1 MAGRVV
7 GVNPKEFLG
16 LCIVLLGC
24 YLHFFYS
31 MYPRRLDMDYEA
43 LLNFFIGETSGFFD
57 ASEISIAGSRI
68 FSLIASQITNIP
80 HQELSMLPLIFLPLA
95 LLLATVLR
103 TIFHGDNVYL
113 LIFIAYVLPI
123 GYPPI
128 FTGGSHELGFLLL
141 LSMILILLTYSDDR
155 NLSATS
161 VITILLCIVLIINYI
176 SYQTTFVMI
185 IFLLFLFGLTYL
197 YSKYFYKTSE
207 NLEEPDKVGYKP
219 YFPKL
224 GIVLIPFIIAF
235 SINQFFYKSFMPF
248 LEDSVYFSSG
258 LERFF
263 QAIGV
268 GGPASV
274 DNPFLVPYYDAASSE
289 LFFLSIFRFILII
302 AGLLICWLILAHK
315 FLKKEKL
322 LFSEMVFLALT
333 VSAVAVFFIYNILGH
348 IETTYLIFCGL
359 MGYGLLY
366 VNLRRFKTYI
376 IAVIVVLSIISIGY
390 TITMIDEDA
399 YVGHRDYND
408 DSYMYLPYLWVSSHL
423 DLRNID
429 LVSDRF
435 TGDYFIF
442 QRFRERN
449 TKDLSLPSFRE
460 DDLLLLLEPGQ
471 IIEKNRKNK
480 YYIINNKL
488 EYFVIDR
495 WMQFKSWK
503 LFKDKIRLNP
513 YIHKIYSTENI
524 DIANTVSTN
533 NL

>member
-1 MAGRVV
+1 
-7 GVNPKEFLG
+7 
-16 LCIVLLGC
+16 
-24 YLHFFYS
+24 
-31 MYPRRLDMDYEA
+31 MYPRRLDMHYEA
-43 LLNFFIGETSGFFD
+43 LLKFFMGGTLGFFD
-57 ASEISIAGSRI
+57 SSKISTLGGYI
-68 FSLIASQITNIP
+68 FSLIASQITTISN
-80 HQELSMLPLIFLPLA
+80 QELGTLPLLFLPLA
-95 LLLATVLR
+95 LLSATVLR
-103 TIFHGDNVYL
+103 AIFHGDSAYL
-113 LIFIAYVLPI
+113 LIFIAYILPVV
-123 GYPPI
+123 YPPI
-128 FTGGSHELGFLLL
+128 FTGGNHELGFLLL
-141 LSMILILLTYSDDR
+141 LSMILILLRYSDNR

-161 VITILLCIVLIINYI
+161 VIMVLLCIVLIINYI
-176 SYQTTFVMI
+176 SYKITFIMI
-185 IFLLFLFGLTYL
+185 IFLLFLFGLAYL
-197 YSKYFYKTSE
+197 YSKYFYKISE
-207 NLEEPDKVGYKP
+207 NLEEFDEVVYKSC
-219 YFPKL
+219 FPKL
-224 GIVLIPFIIAF
+224 GIVLIPVIIAL
-235 SINQFFYKSFMPF
+235 SINQFFYNSFVPF

-263 QAIGV
+263 QKIGV
-268 GGPASV
+268 SAFVSIN
-274 DNPFLVPYYDAASSE
+274 NPFLVPYYDAASSK
-289 LFFLSIFRFILII
+289 LFFFSISRFILII
-302 AGLLICWLILAHK
+302 AGLLICCLILAHK

-322 LFSEMVFLALT
+322 LLSEMVFLALT
-333 VSAVAVFFIYNILGH
+333 ASAIAVFFIYNILGL

-366 VNLRRFKTYI
+366 VNLSRFKTLI
-376 IAVIVVLSIISIGY
+376 IAVIMVLSIISIGY
-390 TITMIDEDA
+390 TITTIYEDA

-408 DSYMYLPYLWVSSHL
+408 DSYMYSPYLWVSSHL
-423 DLRNID
+423 DNRNID

-513 YIHKIYSTENI
+513 YIHKIYSSENI

>member
-1 MAGRVV
+1 MSPDVGQRLISSMAGRVV

-207 NLEEPDKVGYKP
+207 NLE
-219 YFPKL
+219 
-224 GIVLIPFIIAF
+224 
-235 SINQFFYKSFMPF
+235 
-248 LEDSVYFSSG
+248 
-258 LERFF
+258 
-263 QAIGV
+263 
-268 GGPASV
+268 
-274 DNPFLVPYYDAASSE
+274 
-289 LFFLSIFRFILII
+289 
-302 AGLLICWLILAHK
+302 
-315 FLKKEKL
+315 
-322 LFSEMVFLALT
+322 
-333 VSAVAVFFIYNILGH
+333 
-348 IETTYLIFCGL
+348 
-359 MGYGLLY
+359 
-366 VNLRRFKTYI
+366 
-376 IAVIVVLSIISIGY
+376 
-390 TITMIDEDA
+390 
-399 YVGHRDYND
+399 
-408 DSYMYLPYLWVSSHL
+408 
-423 DLRNID
+423 
-429 LVSDRF
+429 
-435 TGDYFIF
+435 
-442 QRFRERN
+442 
-449 TKDLSLPSFRE
+449 
-460 DDLLLLLEPGQ
+460 
-471 IIEKNRKNK
+471 
-480 YYIINNKL
+480 
-488 EYFVIDR
+488 
-495 WMQFKSWK
+495 
-503 LFKDKIRLNP
+503 
-513 YIHKIYSTENI
+513 
-524 DIANTVSTN
+524 
-533 NL
+533 